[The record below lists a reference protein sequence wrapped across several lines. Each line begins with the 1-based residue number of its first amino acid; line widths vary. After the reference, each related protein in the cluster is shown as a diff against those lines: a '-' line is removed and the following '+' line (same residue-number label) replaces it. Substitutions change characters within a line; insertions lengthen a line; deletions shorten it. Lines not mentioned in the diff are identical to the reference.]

1 MMPSFLIVLLP
12 GTTAVALLIW
22 LVAKRGVL
30 APLRNQ
36 RALLVLL
43 TPNTC
48 TPYGVGR
55 VMILDSKVT
64 APSRHNILP
73 TTTEL
78 VPSEF
83 DARAI
88 TVPLN

>member
-12 GTTAVALLIW
+12 GTTAVASLIW
-22 LVAKRGVL
+22 LVAKRGKN
-30 APLRNQ
+30 APLRNH

-43 TPNTC
+43 TQNTH

-55 VMILDSKVT
+55 VMVLDSKVIW
-64 APSRHNILP
+64 PSRHTILP
-73 TTTEL
+73 STTEP

>member
-1 MMPSFLIVLLP
+1 MPRYLIVLLP
-12 GTTAVALLIW
+12 GTTALVSLIRLAAKRGKKVPLRSQHALLI
-22 LVAKRGVL
+22 
-30 APLRNQ
+30 
-36 RALLVLL
+36 LL

-55 VMILDSKVT
+55 VMVLDSKVIW
-64 APSRHNILP
+64 PSRHTILP
-73 TTTEL
+73 TTTDP
-78 VPSEF
+78 VPSEL